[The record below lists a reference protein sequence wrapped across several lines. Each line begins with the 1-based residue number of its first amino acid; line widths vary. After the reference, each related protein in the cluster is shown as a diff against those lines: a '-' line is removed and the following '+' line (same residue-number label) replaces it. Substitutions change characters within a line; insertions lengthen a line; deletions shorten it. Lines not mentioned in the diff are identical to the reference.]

1 MPLVLI
7 IKNKIYKNTCS
18 RGEPWACYENNF
30 NMGEK
35 LGAIFAR
42 PSCPTKLQC
51 NDIDQ

>member
-35 LGAIFAR
+35 LGAIFAIGL
-42 PSCPTKLQC
+42 PVLQTYSAM
-51 NDIDQ
+51 I